1 MSASQLETLL
11 FMLDVAAFI
20 RTEDGSFSAISKP
33 PAWFERLTS
42 DPTFPF
48 LGHILEEANAFW
60 QRGLQGSADFGPC
73 AEVDDNGQE
82 YHYIVTAVSAR
93 SAQYL
98 VFQID
103 RGADRMRS
111 VLQKVRSEALTA
123 AQDGVAYQ
131 AVVADMRRTN
141 QEIKDLLRQLLLA
154 GLTPTQHEM
163 VNQLAS
169 RCVDLMAGASELIRA
184 TTIPK
189 V

>member
-11 FMLDVAAFI
+11 PLLDVAAFL
-20 RTEDGSFSAISKP
+20 RHSDGSFSSISQP

-42 DPTFPF
+42 DATFPF

-60 QRGLQGSADFGPC
+60 QRGLQGAVDYGPC
-73 AEVDDNGQE
+73 AEVDDNGKE
-82 YHYIVTAVSAR
+82 YHYLVTAVSGP

-103 RGADRMRS
+103 RGADRMRGI
-111 VLQKVRSEALTA
+111 LQKLRSEALSA

-131 AVVADMRRTN
+131 AVIADLRETN
-141 QEIKDLLRQLLLA
+141 QEVKELLRRLLLA
-154 GLTPTQHEM
+154 GLNPTQLEM

-169 RCVDLMAGASELIRA
+169 RCVNLMAGATELVRA
-184 TTIPK
+184 TNIPK
-189 V
+189 M

>member
-11 FMLDVAAFI
+11 PLLDVAAFI
-20 RTEDGSFSAISKP
+20 RHGDGSFSAISQA

-42 DPTFPF
+42 DTTFPF

-60 QRGLQGSADFGPC
+60 QRGHQGAVDYGPC
-73 AEVDDNGQE
+73 AEVDENGKE
-82 YHYIVTAVSAR
+82 YHYLVTAVSGP
-93 SAQYL
+93 SSQYL

-111 VLQKVRSEALTA
+111 VLQKLRSEALSA

-131 AVVADMRRTN
+131 AVIADLRHTN
-141 QEIKDLLRQLLLA
+141 QEVKELLRQLLLA
-154 GLTPTQHEM
+154 GLNPTQLEM

-169 RCVDLMAGASELIRA
+169 RCVNLMAGATELVRA
-184 TTIPK
+184 TNIPK